1 MKIKKIICAV
11 AAAAVAMSSAAFAM
25 PTAQFDNGMRR
36 GINYYDRGLYY
47 EARDEFQ
54 WFADY
59 NWGALNVSQRSYL
72 LGYLDDA
79 KAKVKE
85 IENENSR
92 LTQQQFDN
100 GMKKGINYF
109 NKGMYYE
116 ARDEF
121 QWFCDANW
129 GKMNSGQRQY
139 ALDYL
144 DGTKAKIN
152 SLINKVVGRYTHT
165 TEPNL
170 QTLDITYYDGKTI
183 SFSIGSVNSRG
194 TRMASY
200 SSTEPINNGVCYFYY
215 MDSRCSEGKGTL
227 EIKGN
232 TIVLS
237 LDTYYHY
244 DGYSIEYAS
253 GTYVRSGDL

>member
-1 MKIKKIICAV
+1 MKIKKIICAA

-36 GINYYDRGLYY
+36 GINYYDR
-47 EARDEFQ
+47 
-54 WFADY
+54 
-59 NWGALNVSQRSYL
+59 
-72 LGYLDDA
+72 
-79 KAKVKE
+79 
-85 IENENSR
+85 
-92 LTQQQFDN
+92 
-100 GMKKGINYF
+100 
-109 NKGMYYE
+109 GMYYE

-152 SLINKVVGRYTHT
+152 SHINKVVGRYTHT

-170 QTLDITYYDGKTI
+170 HILDITYYDGKTI
-183 SFSIGSVNSRG
+183 SFSIYSVNSRG